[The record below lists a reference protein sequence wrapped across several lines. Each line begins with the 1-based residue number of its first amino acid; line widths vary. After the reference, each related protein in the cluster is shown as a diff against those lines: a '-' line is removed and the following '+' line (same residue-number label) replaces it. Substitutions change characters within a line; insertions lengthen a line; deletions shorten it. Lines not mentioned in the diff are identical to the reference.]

1 MIKVAINGFGR
12 IGRGFFR
19 LAFQHPE
26 IEIVGINDLGDLEN
40 LAYLLDY
47 DTVYGEYEGDVKTRD
62 GKLMVDGKEILFCQ
76 EREPEKLPWKDL
88 GIDVVI
94 ESTGVFTKKADAEKH
109 VRAGAKRVIIS
120 APSKDAQTVLLG
132 INEEKLKDNIIT
144 NNGSCTT
151 NAVAPVMDILSEKL
165 GVKKAILNTVHA
177 YTATQSLVDS
187 PSEKKDMRRGRAAA
201 ENIIPSTTGAA
212 IAVTKVVTSL
222 ENLFDGLALRVPNIC
237 GSIADVTFI
246 AKRKTSKEE
255 VNKILEE
262 ASQETR
268 WKNIIKVSGVPLV
281 SSDIVGNKCPSIVDS
296 EFTNVVDG
304 DLVKILAWYDNE
316 MGYSWTL
323 LEHILKASRI
333 KV

>member
-19 LAFQHPE
+19 LAFNNPE
-26 IEIVGINDLGDLEN
+26 IKICAINDLGDLEN

-47 DTVYGEYEGDVKTRD
+47 DTVYGEYEEEVSTKD
-62 GKLMVDGKEILFCQ
+62 GQLIVDGKEIKFYQ
-76 EREPEKLPWKDL
+76 EIDPEKLPWGDL

-94 ESTGVFTKKADAEKH
+94 ESTGVFKDKEGAGKH
-109 VRAGAKRVIIS
+109 IKAGAKRVIIS

-132 INEEKLKDNIIT
+132 INEEKLKDNTIT

-151 NAVAPVMDILSEKL
+151 NAVAPVMNILAEKL

-212 IAVTKVVTSL
+212 IAVTEVVTSL
-222 ENLFDGLALRVPNIC
+222 KNLFDGMALRIPAIC

-246 AKRKTSKEE
+246 ASRKTTKEE

-262 ASQETR
+262 ASKEAR
-268 WKNIIKVSGVPLV
+268 WQNIMKLSKVPLV

-304 DLVKILAWYDNE
+304 DLVKILVWYDNE
-316 MGYSWTL
+316 GGYSWTL
-323 LEHILKASRI
+323 MEHALRASKI
-333 KV
+333 N